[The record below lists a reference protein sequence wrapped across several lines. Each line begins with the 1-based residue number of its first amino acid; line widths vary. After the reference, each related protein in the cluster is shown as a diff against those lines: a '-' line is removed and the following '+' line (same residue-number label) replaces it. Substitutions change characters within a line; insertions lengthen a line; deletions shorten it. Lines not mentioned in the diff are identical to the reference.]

1 MGVHDQSFSVTRMMP
16 PGQVKYFFSVSG
28 MNELDEYAP
37 TVDTMKNQKAFDM
50 LTVKKEIYIINENPK
65 DEEMF
70 TDKVIPGKKQ
80 ELIKNFDFL
89 LPEQN
94 FKLLELEVPK
104 TNIV

>member
-1 MGVHDQSFSVTRMMP
+1 
-16 PGQVKYFFSVSG
+16 

-70 TDKVIPGKKQ
+70 TDKVIPGKK
-80 ELIKNFDFL
+80 
-89 LPEQN
+89 
-94 FKLLELEVPK
+94 
-104 TNIV
+104 